1 MAYKEIRDRIL
12 TSTAILVAMLIIG
25 LLGTS
30 VIARDNSV
38 EPAYTSDNLIRL
50 HVIANSDLASDQA
63 VKLQVRDAIL
73 PIAEEVFAGA
83 TSRDEA
89 LHRLIHNR
97 ERFLASAQAAV
108 LAAGKDHPVR
118 LEIGDFLFPTK
129 AYGEVTLPEGKYRAA
144 RFVIGE
150 GKGQNWWCVLFPPL
164 CLWENVSAADRISV
178 ESPAP
183 TNNDES
189 NTWFAGAVE
198 IRFKYFDGN
207 DEPLDRYA
215 KRWEWLLKPTM
226 AWLGITGTTS
236 TN

>member
-1 MAYKEIRDRIL
+1 M
-12 TSTAILVAMLIIG
+12 
-25 LLGTS
+25 
-30 VIARDNSV
+30 
-38 EPAYTSDNLIRL
+38 
-50 HVIANSDLASDQA
+50 
-63 VKLQVRDAIL
+63 
-73 PIAEEVFAGA
+73 
-83 TSRDEA
+83 
-89 LHRLIHNR
+89 
-97 ERFLASAQAAV
+97 
-108 LAAGKDHPVR
+108 
-118 LEIGDFLFPTK
+118 
-129 AYGEVTLPEGKYRAA
+129 
-144 RFVIGE
+144 
-150 GKGQNWWCVLFPPL
+150 LFPPL